1 MTARTATASPSPTGV
16 MSSPTF
22 WGLYRSELYKW
33 SKQRFFRVIVG
44 LPLLVAVAFIVGQ
57 TLLGVRLSVGFGQ
70 SVLSIFDFWA
80 EIFLQGFGGIYAL
93 LIVLACIWH
102 VANEYNW
109 KTIKML
115 ATRQASRTKIV
126 LAKCLFSLSLVL
138 GIYASF
144 ILSWLALSTF
154 VTLISGVPF
163 AITPTDLKAIGDH
176 MARFAMFCLSNF
188 IWGLFAMAATFQA
201 RAVAGGI
208 LIHVL
213 YSNLDIFLSAANL
226 NYTPVGGLIG
236 AVIEI
241 IKAIQPYLL
250 SANLNRIAQ
259 SGRGLAANVPLEQAW
274 IVVGFYVMAFIGLA
288 IFIFARR
295 DITD

>member
-16 MSSPTF
+16 MARPTF
-22 WGLYRSELYKW
+22 WGLYRNELYKW
-33 SKQRFFRVIVG
+33 SKHRFFRVIVG
-44 LPLLVAVAFIVGQ
+44 LPLLVAVAIIIGQ
-57 TLLGVRLSVGFGQ
+57 MVLGARLSVGFDR

-93 LIVLACIWH
+93 PIVLACIWH

-115 ATRQASRTKIV
+115 ATRQASRTQIV

-144 ILSWLALSTF
+144 ILSWLALGTF
-154 VTLISGVPF
+154 ATLISGVPF
-163 AITPTDLKAIGDH
+163 AITPTDLKAIGDQ

-213 YSNLDIFLSAANL
+213 YSNLDIYLSAANL
-226 NYTPVGGLIG
+226 SYTSVGGLIG
-236 AVIEI
+236 AVIEF

-250 SANLNRIAQ
+250 STNLNWIAQ
-259 SGRGLAANVPLEQAW
+259 SGRGLEANVPLEQAW
-274 IVVGFYVMAFIGLA
+274 MVVGLYVVAFIGLA